1 MTGYRDL
8 SNFNHDS
15 RLTLQAKKAATRG
28 KKRKPVST
36 SDAEKSE
43 DAEDGA
49 MPEAEKS
56 SENAEPQA
64 KKKKNRRGP
73 AGFALRGEGV
83 EDTPE
88 GRRARLKAARE
99 AGAPTRCRPPIS
111 FKFLTPCGKFLY
123 MPALTSF

>member
-1 MTGYRDL
+1 MGRGL
-8 SNFNHDS
+8 Q
-15 RLTLQAKKAATRG
+15 LQAKKAATRG
-28 KKRKPVST
+28 KKRKPVSA
-36 SDAEKSE
+36 SDAEKLE
-43 DAEDGA
+43 DADDGA
-49 MPEAEKS
+49 MPEAEKP
-56 SENAEPQA
+56 SEDAEPQA

-99 AGAPTRCRPPIS
+99 AGAPTYSRPAIS
-111 FKFLTPCGKFLY
+111 FKFPTLACISSRLVEKSLH